1 MKDGKNLILLL
12 LATGLVATW
21 IYHLYDKSK
30 YNDHTKVVLI
40 MDSLAT
46 SQAISDSLH
55 RLYNETVSD
64 LDSTKFTTDS
74 LKGQLD
80 VKLAEINR
88 LKTEINGILQN
99 RTITKDDMRKA
110 RALISTLQMKIADM
124 KAENSDL
131 ESERTRLNDI
141 LAQLNGDV
149 KGLQDNMQRIQKQN
163 EELTET
169 INKAST
175 FIASDIQFVIAGIK
189 NGKETETNQAKKAS
203 KFIVSFNL
211 QNNIAKNNFNDVYL
225 VITNP
230 AGKVIQK
237 DVWSSDFFTTKNEGS
252 KQSTTKIRFE
262 YSPGEVKKIQFAL
275 EPDIIT
281 PGNYTLQIYQ
291 NGVRI
296 AEAVKGLN

>member
-30 YNDHTKVVLI
+30 YNNHTKEVLI

-55 RLYNETVSD
+55 KLYTETVFD

-80 VKLAEINR
+80 VKLAEINN
-88 LKTEINGILQN
+88 LKSEINGILQN
-99 RTITKDDMRKA
+99 RNITKDDMRKA
-110 RALISTLQMKIADM
+110 RSLINTLQLRIADM
-124 KAENSDL
+124 KAENTDL
-131 ESERTRLNDI
+131 ETERTRLNDI

-149 KGLQDNMQRIQKQN
+149 KGMQENMQRIQKQN

-175 FIASDIQFVIAGIK
+175 FIASDIQFIIAGNK
-189 NGKETETNQAKKAS
+189 NGKEIETNQAKKAS

-230 AGKVIQK
+230 TGKVIQK
-237 DVWSSDFFTTKNEGS
+237 DVWSSDYFTTKNEGS

-262 YSPGEVKKIQFAL
+262 YTPGEIKKIQFAL
-275 EPDIIT
+275 EPDLII
-281 PGNYTLQIYQ
+281 PGNYGLQIYQ
-291 NGVRI
+291 NGIRI
-296 AEAVKGLN
+296 AETNKVLN